1 MSFGPYEHIFYGAA
15 IVISVLLLPGGL
27 IGWAATST
35 SARPGWRA
43 RRNPKPEAP
52 MENQVLLKVDGMS
65 RRFGGLVAVKELS
78 FEVRQGEILGLIGP
92 NGAGKS
98 TTFNVVSGYY
108 KPSGGRLSFLG
119 RDITGQSAARISR
132 QGLVRTFQH
141 DSMLRDMSVYD
152 NIVVGT
158 FAMIRSKAERDA
170 RVRETAALMGLGDV
184 LDEIAGNLSHGL
196 QRLVSIAIAFAA
208 RPKLLCLDEPLTGL
222 NQTEAASVLAIFRR
236 MREDHGVSIL
246 LVEHNMKAV
255 MDICD
260 RIVVL
265 DYGVFLAT
273 GSPAEIQR
281 DPRVIS
287 AYLGKRHEH

>member
-1 MSFGPYEHIFYGAA
+1 
-15 IVISVLLLPGGL
+15 
-27 IGWAATST
+27 
-35 SARPGWRA
+35 
-43 RRNPKPEAP
+43 

-65 RRFGGLVAVKELS
+65 RRFGGLVAVKDLS
-78 FEVRQGEILGLIGP
+78 FEVRKGEILGLIGP

-108 KPSGGRLSFLG
+108 RPSGGSLTFMG
-119 RDITGQSAARISR
+119 RDITGQSAARIAR

-141 DSMLRDMSVYD
+141 DSMLRDMTVYD

-158 FAMIRSKAERDA
+158 FATLRNKAERDA
-170 RVRETAALMGLGDV
+170 RVRETAALMGLADV
-184 LDEIAGNLSHGL
+184 LHEIAGNLSHGL

-208 RPKLLCLDEPLTGL
+208 RPTLLCLDEPLTGL
-222 NQTEAASVLAIFRR
+222 NQTEAVSVLSIFRK
-236 MREDHGVSIL
+236 MREAYGVSML

-273 GSPAEIQR
+273 GTPAEIQR

-287 AYLGKRHEH
+287 AYLGKRHEQ

>member
-1 MSFGPYEHIFYGAA
+1 
-15 IVISVLLLPGGL
+15 
-27 IGWAATST
+27 
-35 SARPGWRA
+35 
-43 RRNPKPEAP
+43 

-65 RRFGGLVAVKELS
+65 RRFGGLVAVKDLS
-78 FEVRQGEILGLIGP
+78 FEVRKGEILGLIGP

-108 KPSGGRLSFLG
+108 KPSGGRLTFMG
-119 RDITGQSAARISR
+119 RDIMGQSAARISR

-141 DSMLRDMSVYD
+141 DSMLRDMTVYD

-158 FAMIRSKAERDA
+158 FAMIRNKAERDA
-170 RVRETAALMGLGDV
+170 RVRETAALMGLADV

-208 RPKLLCLDEPLTGL
+208 RPSLLCLDEPLTGL
-222 NQTEAASVLAIFRR
+222 NQTEATSVLAIFRK
-236 MREDHGVSIL
+236 MREEYGVSML

-273 GSPAEIQR
+273 GTPDEIQR

-287 AYLGKRHEH
+287 AYLGKRHEQ